1 MTRPAADQAANPPP
15 SLPNWPGHTAY
26 TDAVRHAAALLAWFD
41 RHRRDLPWRRTRDPY
56 RIWLSEVMLQQ
67 TRVEVALPF
76 YERFLSRLPT
86 VGDLAAASIDD
97 VLALWSGLGYYR
109 RARQLHAAA
118 RAVVARGGFPAD
130 AAGWRELPGVG
141 AYTAAAVASIAFG
154 EAVPVMDGN
163 VERVV
168 SRLLAAPEDPHGAAA
183 RRRLVAAAAELLD
196 PVRAGDSNQALM
208 ELGATLCT
216 PRRPRC
222 LLCPLRDA
230 CRALAEGDPERYPTA
245 RPRRQRERL
254 RVVAAVVEHAAGG
267 DGSREILLIRRPEG
281 SAVLAGTWEV
291 PWVEAA
297 GGRSAARGLAARYGG
312 VWTLGPLLARV
323 RHSITF
329 RDVEVAVHRAELA
342 GDPRDGEVAEG
353 AEAGWFDGA
362 GRAALP
368 LSSLVGKVL
377 GALEES

>member
-1 MTRPAADQAANPPP
+1 VPAPA
-15 SLPNWPGHTAY
+15 
-26 TDAVRHAAALLAWFD
+26 RELLAWFD

-67 TRVEVALPF
+67 TRVETVLPY
-76 YERFLSRLPT
+76 YERFLARFPT
-86 VGDLAAASIDD
+86 VEALAEAGIDD

-118 RAVVARGGFPAD
+118 RRIVERGGMPGTAT
-130 AAGWRELPGVG
+130 GWRELPGVG

-183 RRRLVAAAAELLD
+183 RRRLVAAAGELLD
-196 PVRAGDSNQALM
+196 PERPGDGNQALM
-208 ELGATLCT
+208 ELGATLCA

-222 LLCPLRDA
+222 LLCPLRPG
-230 CRALAEGDPERYPTA
+230 CRAAALGDPERYPTA
-245 RPRRQRERL
+245 KPRREREQLRL
-254 RVVAAVVEHAAGG
+254 VAAVVEEGRAGPALSSML
-267 DGSREILLIRRPEG
+267 GSVLLVRRPEG
-281 SAVLAGTWEV
+281 SSLLAGTWEV

-297 GGRSAARGLAARYGG
+297 GPRRAAQGLAARYGG
-312 VWTLGPLLARV
+312 VWTLGPRLARV
-323 RHSITF
+323 RHSITH
-329 RDVEVAVHRAELA
+329 RDLSVAVHRAELA
-342 GDPRDGEVAEG
+342 SGGAVAEG
-353 AEAGWFDGA
+353 VEAGWFDGRERA
-362 GRAALP
+362 GLP

-377 GALEES
+377 GAVETRADGDGRP